1 MSNHKDFNDHKDSP
15 PQQHSTS
22 TNAPSGKSTAQSEPT
37 PEGKHQSQEPIP
49 GMDNFEHNNVPPG
62 SGLSDKPPHGRL
74 PEPPDE
80 ELPEEL
86 ALILEQ
92 LEPQW
97 RHPEASWRV
106 DDPSDPVSLAS
117 KTINALHVY
126 LAYLTLPRMEDLID
140 DHTTRVHARTG
151 LTVWKAEQIAMVG
164 LTLTNFPRFAHL
176 VSGGAFH
183 FQLVFRLCEHLSI
196 VKTNHRKLVDHAVVK
211 LLEPTVPN
219 QAMRSLKWIDDTLA
233 RLMEFIDPLAVPVP
247 KDTPDTDAG
256 TNTGTDGDA
265 DAGTD
270 ADTDNTGINPDD
282 VPPMDEDTYHDGV
295 SSFSYDNRDPNYT
308 TFTLTVDAITGVE
321 LLKAI
326 NNAATTNNTTQG
338 QAFLGL
344 LRGQTTASITLN
356 LYKNTF
362 GLPLDDVFGEG
373 HWLTTAASAAWLD
386 RITHLAGAGTSDNN
400 GYQPS
405 ARTAAMVAGRDGHC
419 RFPGCTIPAHRCQI
433 DHVHRYDHTNPTTSG
448 PTSTDNLHLLCAKHH
463 RLKTAGNWDV
473 TLHPDGTETWTSHG
487 DGHTITTT
495 SDGPLGR
502 ETFQHKATRRIRVT
516 HAYNERRLGIIDQED
531 EPDSKNDEPPF

>member
-1 MSNHKDFNDHKDSP
+1 MTAPTADNSSSDQPNQPAQPSQPHLPSQSILPSETTPATSSP
-15 PQQHSTS
+15 EEKW
-22 TNAPSGKSTAQSEPT
+22 GEP
-37 PEGKHQSQEPIP
+37 PAELEPILTRLL
-49 GMDNFEHNNVPPG
+49 PPW
-62 SGLSDKPPHGRL
+62 RA
-74 PEPPDE
+74 PD
-80 ELPEEL
+80 
-86 ALILEQ
+86 
-92 LEPQW
+92 
-97 RHPEASWRV
+97 ASWRI
-106 DDPSDPVSLAS
+106 DDPNDPVSLAAKS
-117 KTINALHVY
+117 VNSLNVFM
-126 LAYLTLPRMEDLID
+126 AYLTQPQWNDRIQ
-140 DHTTRVHARTG
+140 DHASRIGARTG
-151 LTVWKAEQIAMVG
+151 MTEWKAEQVAMVG
-164 LTLTNFPRFAHL
+164 LILPRFPRLSEIAMDGL
-176 VSGGAFH
+176 LN
-183 FQLVFRLCEHLSI
+183 FQLVHQLCEHLEAADTSKDELI
-196 VKTNHRKLVDHAVVK
+196 DHAMVR
-211 LLEPTVPN
+211 LLQPTVRN
-219 QAMRSLKWIDDTLA
+219 QAMRTVTWVNNTVTQLLQF
-233 RLMEFIDPLAVPVP
+233 LDPIAVPMP
-247 KDTPDTDAG
+247 EDSPESEA
-256 TNTGTDGDA
+256 DA
-265 DAGTD
+265 DAGAD
-270 ADTDNTGINPDD
+270 ADTDNNGINPDD

-502 ETFQHKATRRIRVT
+502 ETFQHKATRRVAVVRS
-516 HAYNERRLGIIDQED
+516 YNEERLEQERIRRQKSERHED
-531 EPDSKNDEPPF
+531 PPF